1 MEFGFKQTFGDKWR
15 RFLQAC
21 DPIIS
26 VTELKE
32 TQTADPNQWPGLIL
46 SSSTTGL
53 LIEGVL
59 VPI

>member
-21 DPIIS
+21 NPTNS
-26 VTELKE
+26 VKELNE
-32 TQTADPNQWPGLIL
+32 TQTADPSQWPGLIL

-53 LIEGVL
+53 LIEGAL